1 MTMLL
6 KNTRNEFIKI
16 LAKPRS
22 YIGLAALTLLIVII
36 LFAMKADGKM
46 YISFVTASFEQ
57 TLSFNGNVLNGNL
70 IAFIILQMLIVHIPL
85 LVALV
90 TGDLLSGEAAMG
102 TLRMLLTKPISRNQ
116 LVFSKLIAAAVYT
129 LILVLWMG
137 FLALFV
143 GRWIFGT
150 GDLIVLNSDGL
161 VILNYTDVLWR
172 YGLAFLVAYLA
183 LMTVST
189 LSLAFSAFA
198 DNSIGPIVS
207 TMAVIILFTIIGT
220 LDVSVFDLIK
230 PWLFTTH
237 MASWRSFFNDPVPW
251 SAIYKSIYI
260 LLAHNVIFVLIA
272 LVKFRKKDITS

>member
-1 MTMLL
+1 MLR
-6 KNTRNEFIKI
+6 KNIINEFVKI

-22 YIGLAALTLLIVII
+22 FIGIAALTLLICII

-57 TLSFNGNVLNGNL
+57 TLSFNGHILNGNL

-102 TLRMLLTKPISRNQ
+102 TLRMLLTKPISRTQ
-116 LVFSKLIAAAVYT
+116 VVLSKIVAAATYT
-129 LILVLWMG
+129 FIIVVWMG
-137 FLALFV
+137 ILALFV

-161 VILNYTDVLWR
+161 VILPEADVLWR
-172 YGLAFLVAYLA
+172 YGLAFMVAYLA
-183 LMTVST
+183 LFTIAT
-189 LSLAFSAFA
+189 LSICLSAFA

-207 TMAVIILFTIIGT
+207 TMAIIILFTIIGS
-220 LDVSVFDLIK
+220 LDVSVFDQIK
-230 PWLFTTH
+230 PYLFTTH

-251 SAIYKSIYI
+251 GAIKESVLI
-260 LLAHNVIFVLIA
+260 LFIHNVLFIGLAIFQ
-272 LVKFRKKDITS
+272 FNRKDITS